1 MEGVILEREI
11 IKEPKIPKDANPVFG
26 SPIAPI
32 DRLTIMDDVSFE
44 ELVAEWAHGYL
55 KKNEVSVYRLGGSG
69 DKGRDIC
76 VEYRDGST
84 DIYQCKHYDKPLT
97 PSQYVIE
104 FGKLVYYTW
113 VPDGFKVPKNYYIVA
128 SKGIG
133 TKLSDLIHDSE
144 ELRNY
149 IVEEWDSKCKNTIT
163 KNQEITLTGSL
174 LEHLQKFDFS
184 IIKSVSPQD
193 LIEQYRQTPYFKF
206 RFGGG
211 ISKRPTITP
220 PTVIPSEVDIPYVKS
235 LMVVYSEIL
244 NRPIGTLS
252 NFLEEESKYSKHFM
266 RERKAYY
273 IADSLRRFL
282 RDEYINDCVFEK
294 FENEIAD
301 GIMDTFE
308 EDYDNKFNRVK
319 EVTKVARSLN
329 IVSPD
334 IPEILPSDQSGT
346 CHILVEKGVIKWD
359 E

>member
-282 RDEYINDCVFEK
+282 EMNTLMIVYSKNLKMKLLMVLWTHSKR
-294 FENEIAD
+294 
-301 GIMDTFE
+301 IMTI
-308 EDYDNKFNRVK
+308 
-319 EVTKVARSLN
+319 SL
-329 IVSPD
+329 IVSKKLLKLR
-334 IPEILPSDQSGT
+334 EASILFLQ
-346 CHILVEKGVIKWD
+346 IFQKYYQVINLELVIFWLRKE
-359 E
+359 